1 MSSGEATMAWVAA
14 RSGEGERAEWQLRQP
29 PSQNEAPKKGSL
41 TLVWGFAKMS
51 TLTTKRSQGVHK
63 PRY

>member
-29 PSQNEAPKKGSL
+29 PSQNEAPFFSSSR
-41 TLVWGFAKMS
+41 AR
-51 TLTTKRSQGVHK
+51 TTYLE
-63 PRY
+63 RYGAI

>member
-29 PSQNEAPKKGSL
+29 PSQNEAPMFGSL
-41 TLVWGFAKMS
+41 TLVWGFAKML
-51 TLTTKRSQGVHK
+51 TLPTKRGKEVMKTH
-63 PRY
+63 R